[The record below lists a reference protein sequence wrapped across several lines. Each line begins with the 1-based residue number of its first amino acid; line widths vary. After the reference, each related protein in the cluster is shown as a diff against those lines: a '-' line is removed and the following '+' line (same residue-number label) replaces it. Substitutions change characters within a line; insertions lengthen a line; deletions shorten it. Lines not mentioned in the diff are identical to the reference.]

1 MTTSVNA
8 LSTHRRALI
17 AEFVGTGALVTVV
30 IGSGAMAERLSP
42 GDVGLQLLE
51 NALATGAGLFVLIAV
66 FAHVSGAQFNPVVTA
81 VDAGLAPRAVLD
93 VGGYVVAQ
101 VLGAV
106 TGAVVANAMFDL
118 PILGPAATDR
128 LEFPLLFGEVV
139 ATAGLVTVIFG
150 LVRVGRASL
159 VAPAVAA
166 YITAAYF
173 FTSSTSFANPAVTIG
188 RAFTDSFAGIAPGSV
203 LPFMGA
209 QVLGALLGYGLVLVL
224 WPTTIGAE
232 SEVVA
237 MEQEA

>member
-1 MTTSVNA
+1 MFLRSMV
-8 LSTHRRALI
+8 
-17 AEFVGTGALVTVV
+17 TG
-30 IGSGAMAERLSP
+30 
-42 GDVGLQLLE
+42 
-51 NALATGAGLFVLIAV
+51 
-66 FAHVSGAQFNPVVTA
+66 
-81 VDAGLAPRAVLD
+81 VDAGLAPRSLLD

-118 PILGPAATDR
+118 PILGPSATDR

-139 ATAGLVTVIFG
+139 ATAGLITVIFG

-159 VAPAVAA
+159 VAPSVAA

-173 FTSSTSFANPAVTIG
+173 FTSSTSFANPAVTLG

-209 QVLGALLGYGLVLVL
+209 QVLGALLGFGLVRVL
-224 WPTTIGAE
+224 WSTTIGAE

>member
-1 MTTSVNA
+1 MTTSVSA
-8 LSTHRRALI
+8 LSTQRRALI

-42 GDVGLQLLE
+42 DDVGLQLLE

-66 FAHVSGAQFNPVVTA
+66 FAHVSGAQFNPLVTG
-81 VDAGLAPRAVLD
+81 VDAGLAPRSILD
-93 VGGYVVAQ
+93 IGGYVVAQ

-106 TGAVVANAMFDL
+106 AGAVVANAMFDL
-118 PILGPAATDR
+118 PILGPSTTDR

-139 ATAGLVTVIFG
+139 ATAGLITVIFG
-150 LVRVGRASL
+150 LVRVGRTSL
-159 VAPAVAA
+159 VAPSVGA
-166 YITAAYF
+166 YIAAAYF

-188 RAFTDSFAGIAPGSV
+188 RMFTDSFAGIAPGSV

-209 QVLGALLGYGLVLVL
+209 QVLGALLGYGLVRVL
-224 WPTTIGAE
+224 WPTAIGAD

-237 MEQEA
+237 MEQKA